1 MPYEIYLVLHIAGLA
16 AMFAALGGAALSPE
30 ADRKLVAATHGT
42 GLLIVLVSGFG
53 MHAKLGIEGFPG
65 WFLTKLVLWLV
76 FGGLIA
82 VARRAEGAKLAVW
95 GSIPLLA
102 AVAAW
107 LAVTKPF

>member
-1 MPYEIYLVLHIAGLA
+1 MPYELYLVLHIAGLA
-16 AMFAALGGAALSPE
+16 AMFAALGAAALAPE
-30 ADRKLVAATHGT
+30 SDRKLVAATHGT

-53 MHAKLGIEGFPG
+53 MHAKLGLEGMPG
-65 WFLTKLVLWLV
+65 WFLAKLLIWLV

-82 VARRAEGAKLAVW
+82 VARRAEGARLAVW
-95 GSIPLLA
+95 GALPLLG